1 MVLVLC
7 RTKGDALRAIANLK
21 KEGYA
26 DVKVTDSSRS
36 VVQEG
41 DDFSEHR

>member
-7 RTKGDALRAIANLK
+7 RTRGEALQVIANLK

-26 DVKVTDSSRS
+26 DVKGTDSSGSIIR
-36 VVQEG
+36 EG